1 MFKNLTI
8 NKIAL
13 IAAGL
18 IGLVNLLFF
27 FVLGKLSHTDLQ
39 VEYYLLFLLL
49 CLALSYW
56 IVKSLLGRFVFKNI
70 QLIYKMI
77 RSTRQFDDSANV
89 RSLREEG
96 FDLKDLDDEVFQWA
110 ERTKNEITDL
120 KELESYRRNYLGNV
134 SHELKTPIF
143 SIQGY
148 LHTLLEG
155 GLYDEKIN
163 LRYLKKAA
171 ENTMRLE
178 NIVKDLEA
186 VNKLESDA
194 KLDLK
199 KFDIM
204 DLTQNVFQELEMY
217 SGNRDIKFELSE
229 PDTSAFLVKADKDK
243 IRQVLTNLLT
253 NSVRYSEEGD
263 KVAVSFHD
271 IQDSILV
278 EVKDNGIGIEE
289 KHLKHLFDR
298 FYRVDPGRSRKF
310 GGSGLGLSIVKHII
324 EVHNQT
330 INVRSTIGV
339 GSTFAFT
346 LEKAK

>member
-13 IAAGL
+13 LAAGL
-18 IGLVNLLFF
+18 LGLLNVFFF
-27 FVLGKLSHTDLQ
+27 FVF
-39 VEYYLLFLLL
+39 VEISDVEFPLAYFFLFLFVCVAL
-49 CLALSYW
+49 CYF
-56 IVKSLLGRFVFKNI
+56 IVKALLGRFVFKNI

-77 RSTRQFDDSANV
+77 RSTRQYDESDNV
-89 RSLREEG
+89 QGIREKG

-155 GLYDEKIN
+155 GIYDEKIN
-163 LRYLKKAA
+163 MRYLKKAA

-194 KLDLK
+194 SLDMK
-199 KFDIM
+199 KFDIIA
-204 DLTQNVFQELEMY
+204 LTESLFQELEIY
-217 SGNRDIKFELSE
+217 SSARDIKFKLAETVSPAYMVL
-229 PDTSAFLVKADKDK
+229 ADKSK

-263 KVAVSFHD
+263 EVTVSFHD
-271 IQDSILV
+271 IQDAILV

-298 FYRVDPGRSRKF
+298 FYRVDPSRSRKF

-346 LEKAK
+346 LEKA

>member
-8 NKIAL
+8 NKIAFIAAIILGLLNAVFL
-13 IAAGL
+13 IAFLGF
-18 IGLVNLLFF
+18 VNIQNELW
-27 FVLGKLSHTDLQ
+27 
-39 VEYYLLFLLL
+39 YYFLFLVVCIL
-49 CLALSYW
+49 LSYL
-56 IVKSLLGRFVFKNI
+56 IVRFLLGRFVFKNI

-77 RSTRQFDDSANV
+77 RSTRQFDDSSNV
-89 RSLREEG
+89 KNLREEG
-96 FDLKDLDDEVFQWA
+96 FSLKDLDDEVFQWA
-110 ERTKNEITDL
+110 ERTKNEIIDL

-155 GLYDEKIN
+155 GIYDEKIN
-163 LRYLKKAA
+163 MRYLKKAA
-171 ENTMRLE
+171 KNAMRLE

-186 VNKLESDA
+186 VNRLESDTS
-194 KLDLK
+194 LDLS
-199 KFDIM
+199 KFDIIA
-204 DLTQNVFQELEMY
+204 LTENVFQELEIY
-217 SGNRDIKFELSE
+217 S
-229 PDTSAFLVKADKDK
+229 SARNIEFKLAEATINPFLVSADKNK

-263 KVAVSFHD
+263 EVTVSFHD

-278 EVKDNGIGIEE
+278 EVQDNGIGIEE
-289 KHLKHLFDR
+289 KHHKHLFDR

-310 GGSGLGLSIVKHII
+310 GGSGLGLSIVKHIL

-339 GSTFAFT
+339 GSAFAFT
-346 LEKAK
+346 LEKG

>member
-8 NKIAL
+8 NKITL
-13 IAAGL
+13 ITAGL
-18 IGLVNLLFF
+18 LGMINMLFF
-27 FVLGKLSHTDLQ
+27 FALGKLSNTQLS
-39 VEYYLLFLLL
+39 VEYYFIFLLL
-49 CLALSYW
+49 CFALSYW
-56 IVKSLLGRFVFKNI
+56 VVKSLLGRFVFKNI

-77 RSTRQFDDSANV
+77 RSTRQFDDNANV
-89 RSLREEG
+89 KNLREEG

-194 KLDLK
+194 SLDLK

-204 DLTQNVFQELEMY
+204 ALTQTIFQELEMY
-217 SGNRDIKFELSE
+217 SSNRDIIFELSE
-229 PDTSAFLVKADKDK
+229 PDTSTFMVLADKDK

-263 KVAVSFHD
+263 KVTVSFHD

-278 EVKDNGIGIEE
+278 EVKDNGIGIDE

>member
-8 NKIAL
+8 NKIAFL
-13 IAAGL
+13 AAALLGIL
-18 IGLVNLLFF
+18 NALFF
-27 FVLGKLSHTDLQ
+27 FVFIGMSSIQSELP
-39 VEYYLLFLLL
+39 YYLLFLIG
-49 CLALSYW
+49 CVVLSYF
-56 IVKSLLGRFVFKNI
+56 IVKALLGRFVFKNI

-77 RSTRQFDDSANV
+77 RSTRQYDNSNSAQGI
-89 RSLREEG
+89 REKG
-96 FDLKDLDDEVFQWA
+96 FDLNALDDEVFQWA

-163 LRYLKKAA
+163 MRYLKKAA

-194 KLDLK
+194 SIDMK
-199 KFDIM
+199 KFDIIA
-204 DLTQNVFQELEMY
+204 LAENVFQELEIY
-217 SGNRDIKFELSE
+217 SSARDIKFELAPSISE
-229 PDTSAFLVKADKDK
+229 SFMVMADKSK

-253 NSVRYSEEGD
+253 NSVRYSDEGD
-263 KVAVSFHD
+263 EVTVSFHD
-271 IQDSILV
+271 IQDEILV

-298 FYRVDPGRSRKF
+298 FYRVDPSRSRKF

-346 LEKAK
+346 LKKA

>member
-1 MFKNLTI
+1 
-8 NKIAL
+8 
-13 IAAGL
+13 
-18 IGLVNLLFF
+18 
-27 FVLGKLSHTDLQ
+27 
-39 VEYYLLFLLL
+39 
-49 CLALSYW
+49 
-56 IVKSLLGRFVFKNI
+56 
-70 QLIYKMI
+70 MI

-89 RSLREEG
+89 KNLREEG

-120 KELESYRRNYLGNV
+120 KELETYRRNYLGNV

-163 LRYLKKAA
+163 MRYLQKAS
-171 ENTMRLE
+171 ENAVRLD

-186 VNKLESDA
+186 VNRLESDA
-194 KLDLK
+194 SLDLT
-199 KFDIM
+199 KFDIIA
-204 DLTQNVFQELEMY
+204 LAENVCYELEIY
-217 SGNRDIKFELSE
+217 SSARDITIKISDEAKGAYMVL
-229 PDTSAFLVKADKDK
+229 ADKNK

-253 NSVRYSEEGD
+253 NSVRYSDEKD
-263 KVAVSFHD
+263 VVTVSFHD
-271 IQDSILV
+271 IQDSILI

-330 INVRSTIGV
+330 INVRSTPDV

-346 LEKAK
+346 LDKA

>member
-13 IAAGL
+13 IAAMLVGL
-18 IGLVNLLFF
+18 INALYF
-27 FVLGKLSHTDLQ
+27 FVLRD
-39 VEYYLLFLLL
+39 YLGVVVTPAYSLIVLLL
-49 CLALSYW
+49 LVLISFVV
-56 IVKSLLGRFVFKNI
+56 IKSLLSRFVFKNI

-77 RSTRQFDDSANV
+77 RSTRQFDNSSV
-89 RSLREEG
+89 KGLRSEG
-96 FDLKDLDDEVFQWA
+96 FNLKDLDDEVFQWA

-143 SIQGY
+143 SILGY

-155 GLYDEKIN
+155 GLHDEKIN
-163 LRYLKKAA
+163 MRYLKKAA
-171 ENTMRLE
+171 ENAMRLE

-186 VNKLESDA
+186 VNRLESDA
-194 KLDLK
+194 SLDLT
-199 KFDIM
+199 KFDVVALAEI
-204 DLTQNVFQELEMY
+204 LFQELELY
-217 SGNRDIKFELSE
+217 SSARDISFKLAEEARVSYMVL
-229 PDTSAFLVKADKDK
+229 ADKNK

-263 KVAVSFHD
+263 EVTVSFHD
-271 IQDSILV
+271 IQDSILI
-278 EVKDNGIGIEE
+278 EVRDNGIGIEE

-330 INVRSTIGV
+330 INVRSTKGV

-346 LEKAK
+346 LDKAK